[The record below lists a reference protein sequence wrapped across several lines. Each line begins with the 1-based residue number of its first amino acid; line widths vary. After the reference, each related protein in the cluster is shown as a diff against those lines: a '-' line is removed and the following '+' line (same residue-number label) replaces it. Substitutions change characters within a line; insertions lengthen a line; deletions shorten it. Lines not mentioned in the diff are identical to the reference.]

1 MDAYRLELGEA
12 LQHGF
17 IQRALLAGTPVGIPC
32 ALLGVFLVLRRFS
45 LIGDGLGHV
54 SFGAVGLCLLLN
66 LHPVYFSIPV
76 VVLAALWIQRLSL
89 QTRVPGDSATGMVS
103 ALGASCGVL
112 LAASAAAS
120 TWICSVTFSA
130 AFW

>member
-17 IQRALLAGTPVGIPC
+17 IQ
-32 ALLGVFLVLRRFS
+32 
-45 LIGDGLGHV
+45 
-54 SFGAVGLCLLLN
+54 
-66 LHPVYFSIPV
+66 HPVYFSIPV

-89 QTRVPGDSATGMVS
+89 QTRVPGYAAIAMVS
-103 ALGASCGVL
+103 ALGASWGVL

-120 TWICSVTFSA
+120 TWICSFTFSA